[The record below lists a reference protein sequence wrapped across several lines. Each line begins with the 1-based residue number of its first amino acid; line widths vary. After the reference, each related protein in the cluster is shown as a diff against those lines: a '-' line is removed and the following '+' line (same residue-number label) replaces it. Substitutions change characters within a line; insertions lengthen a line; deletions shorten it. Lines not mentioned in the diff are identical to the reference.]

1 MLSKKH
7 IGIVATLV
15 LAVLLSQGRMLEF
28 FLHHFLGRAMLLALL
43 GFIAYSHKGIGLV
56 AVLCVVLA
64 VNQSNQYV
72 HSYSPNQPSW
82 SSVEGFQAKS
92 KPEDPSKPEDAS
104 KPEDPSKPK
113 DKPHT
118 PEDTLVVASSSSSI
132 SNAETFK
139 GREGFCMT
147 DRESTIQR
155 GKQSN
160 VVPVS
165 KSESSSVSPSD
176 ANAFS
181 GEFATV

>member
-1 MLSKKH
+1 MGYSKKY

-15 LAVLLSQGRMLEF
+15 LAILLSQGQMMDFLMNTF
-28 FLHHFLGRAMLLALL
+28 FGRALLLAFI
-43 GFIAYSHKGIGLV
+43 GFISYTHKVIGLV

-64 VNQSNQYV
+64 LNQNDQMVY
-72 HSYSPNQPSW
+72 SYNPEGSTF
-82 SSVEGFQAKS
+82 SSAFKFEGFTGKVTN
-92 KPEDPSKPEDAS
+92 KAS
-104 KPEDPSKPK
+104 KK
-113 DKPHT
+113 T
-118 PEDTLVVASSSSSI
+118 PEEKTSVVVASSSSATTAGS
-132 SNAETFK
+132 AETFK

-165 KSESSSVSPSD
+165 KDFNGDDVSPSD

-181 GEFATV
+181 GEFSLF